1 MTDWQAGAGVTAK
14 NKASEEDPQGMTQ
27 AGRSVPQWQ
36 AVLSLGLPASPLPLP
51 RSQLLGTRD
60 NVVGPAGLRRGGDG
74 GEKGSEWAAGNK
86 NLGFDMG
93 LGWGVRVGL
102 AWDGERKHQAP
113 NDETGRAGCG
123 HWGSQHLWA
132 GQQEEPRETQSS
144 HIPGQVSSKPTSL
157 NQGVSPPELRFTSL
171 GRLYE

>member
-1 MTDWQAGAGVTAK
+1 MGVKRA
-14 NKASEEDPQGMTQ
+14 
-27 AGRSVPQWQ
+27 
-36 AVLSLGLPASPLPLP
+36 LSGLEA
-51 RSQLLGTRD
+51 TRTW
-60 NVVGPAGLRRGGDG
+60 GC
-74 GEKGSEWAAGNK
+74 
-86 NLGFDMG
+86 DMG
-93 LGWGVRVGL
+93 LEWGVRVGL

-144 HIPGQVSSKPTSL
+144 RIPGQVSSKPTSL